1 VPYIL
6 LKQKNS
12 YFKNLSAEAQ
22 ERFIERMYKFMEDK
36 YFVGRE
42 GLVIT
47 DEIRVLISASAV
59 QLTFGL
65 KDYTISH
72 LHTINVFPKAFY
84 SKLFDTSFKGLTTQG
99 GVLSLSW
106 DDFKDGYSD
115 DQDKLNLG
123 LHELA
128 HALNIDLDEDGTY
141 DDHFSYYFEKWRS
154 AAMNDFKRLKEGSIT
169 FLRKYGSRNLHEF
182 FAVCI
187 EHFFEAPSQ
196 FKRELPVLYGH
207 TALMLNQDPE
217 NAEEDYKVKSIAEY
231 FGHGEYAESSAA
243 ETPIQAVMATIPDA
257 DPERQEQGLQPHT
270 PLTRFISRNG
280 IYVAMGTTFAGLFIG
295 IPLLI
300 WFVNVMIVN
309 IGTLMM
315 LIFLCGA
322 LGLVQWKYVK
332 NHIDMEYHHFA
343 MYAFSGFAMCFLNFL
358 LFINLNVPITDRTET
373 YTVDRF
379 HIRINHGAIDVLL
392 DDAALARNLSTFLN
406 EHFDDIPESKS
417 MTVKYATGLL
427 GFDSIEECTFN

>member
-1 VPYIL
+1 MPYTL

-22 ERFIERMYKFMEDK
+22 QRFVERVYKFMENK

-47 DEIRVLISASAV
+47 DEIRVLISAAAV

-72 LHTINVFPKAFY
+72 LHTINVFPKVFY
-84 SKLFDTSFKGLTTQG
+84 SRLFETSFKGLTTQG

-106 DDFKDGYSD
+106 DDFRDGYASD
-115 DQDKLNLG
+115 TDKLNLG

-128 HALNIDLDEDGTY
+128 HALNIDMDEEGSY
-141 DDHFSYYFEKWRS
+141 DEHFSWHFEKWKT
-154 AAMNDFKRLKEGSIT
+154 AALRDLQRLKEGSIT
-169 FLRKYGSRNLHEF
+169 FLRKYAGTNLHEF

-196 FKRELPVLYGH
+196 FRLELPVLYGH

-217 NAEEDYKVKSIAEY
+217 NTEEDYRVRTIAEY
-231 FGHGEYAESSAA
+231 FGGEKTEEEIPLQEAAMALPAPDAESGYS
-243 ETPIQAVMATIPDA
+243 PK
-257 DPERQEQGLQPHT
+257 EQLK
-270 PLTRFISRNG
+270 RFINSNG
-280 IYVAMGTTFAGLFIG
+280 IYVAMIATFIGLFLG

-300 WFVNVMIVN
+300 WFVNVTIVN
-309 IGTLMM
+309 IGTLML

-322 LGLVQWKYVK
+322 IGLIQWKFVK
-332 NHIDMEYHHFA
+332 HHIDMEYHHFA

-358 LFINLNVPITDRTET
+358 FFLNLNFPVSGRSET
-373 YTVDRF
+373 YLIDRF
-379 HIRINHGAIDVLL
+379 HIRIYHGSIDVRL
-392 DDAALARNLSTFLN
+392 DDAALERNLTTFLN
-406 EHFDDIPESKS
+406 EHFEDIPDAKS
-417 MTVKYATGLL
+417 LTITYTTGLL
-427 GFDSIEECTFN
+427 GFDSITDCRFH